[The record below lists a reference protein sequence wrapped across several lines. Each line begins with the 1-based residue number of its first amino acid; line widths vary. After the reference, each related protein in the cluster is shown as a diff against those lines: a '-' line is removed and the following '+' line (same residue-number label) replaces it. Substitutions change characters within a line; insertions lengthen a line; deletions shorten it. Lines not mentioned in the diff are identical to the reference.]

1 MKPDQS
7 EDPLVSAVKKQSERA
22 RRARRPNLWGA
33 FGVVG
38 TVGWMVVLPALLGVA
53 VGRYLDTHFNSGI
66 FWTLSLLMLGLALGC
81 MAAWRHIDEVMKG

>member
-1 MKPDQS
+1 MKPEQP

-22 RRARRPNLWGA
+22 RRARHPNLWEA

-38 TVGWMVVLPALLGVA
+38 TIGWMVVLPALLGVA